1 MILTDKYA
9 KINVKTYK
17 FLCKIGYTGEIR
29 MNIDVN
35 AIPNA
40 PRFVYT
46 VDFIF
51 PNEYQSA
58 AAFVKRNE
66 ETGFHIQEF
75 YEICVISRGEGYHV
89 IEETVVKAKQ
99 GDVFIV
105 PPGKRHAIRGSSTL
119 DVHYI
124 HLSPKFF
131 EQYLERMTELPT
143 FLSLFEIEP
152 LMRERGN
159 TYRHLY
165 LDESVLKKVTS
176 IIESLEGMWQ
186 HDPASKL
193 MLEGYII
200 VLLTIFCREYEKL
213 QTMIGKNA
221 NNDKFFMDS
230 ISYVIKH
237 YNERLTIDELAHA
250 SGLSRT
256 AYIKRFRDTT
266 GKSPKQFIT
275 HTRISA
281 AKRLLAS
288 DYSISKIAE
297 ETGFYDAAHF
307 MKTFLAV
314 TGMSPTEYRSANS
327 DGSSQYQGIIN

>member
-1 MILTDKYA
+1 
-9 KINVKTYK
+9 
-17 FLCKIGYTGEIR
+17 
-29 MNIDVN
+29 MNIDIS

-40 PRFVYT
+40 PRYVYT
-46 VDFIF
+46 VDYIF
-51 PNEYQSA
+51 PKPFQSA
-58 AAFVKRNE
+58 SAFVKRRD

-89 IEETVVKAKQ
+89 IGDTVVKAKR

-105 PPGKRHAIRGSSTL
+105 PPGKRHAIRGGGSL

-165 LDESVLKKVTS
+165 LDDAALKSVTG

-193 MLEGYII
+193 MVEGYII
-200 VLLTIFCREYEKL
+200 VILTIFCREYEKL
-213 QTMIGKNA
+213 QTMVGKNA

-230 ISYVIKH
+230 ISYVITH

-250 SGLSRT
+250 AGLSRT
-256 AYIKRFRDTT
+256 VYIKRFRDTT
-266 GKSPKQFIT
+266 GRSPKQFIT

-281 AKRLLAS
+281 AKRLLSS
-288 DYSISKIAE
+288 DCSLSRIAE

-307 MKTFLAV
+307 MKTFHAV
-314 TGMSPTEYRSANS
+314 TGMSPTEYRNAEKAEA
-327 DGSSQYQGIIN
+327 QYQTLIN

>member
-1 MILTDKYA
+1 MEVDI
-9 KINVKTYK
+9 
-17 FLCKIGYTGEIR
+17 
-29 MNIDVN
+29 N
-35 AIPNA
+35 AIPRS
-40 PRFVYT
+40 PRYIYT

-58 AAFVKRNE
+58 AAFVKRND

-89 IEETVVKAKQ
+89 IEETVVRAKK

-105 PPGKRHAIRGSSTL
+105 PPGNRHAIRGGGTL

-131 EQYLERMTELPT
+131 EQYLDRMTELPA

-152 LMRERGN
+152 LMRAMGKA
-159 TYRHLY
+159 YRHLY
-165 LDESVLKKVTS
+165 LDEPVLKKVTS

-186 HDPASKL
+186 YDPASKL
-193 MLEGYII
+193 MVEGYII

-213 QTMIGKNA
+213 QTIVGKNA

-230 ISYVIKH
+230 ISYIIKH
-237 YNERLTIDELAHA
+237 YNEKLTIDALAQSA
-250 SGLSRT
+250 GLSRT
-256 AYIKRFRDTT
+256 AYITRFRDTM

-275 HTRISA
+275 QRRITA
-281 AKRLLAS
+281 AKKLLAT
-288 DYSISKIAE
+288 DCSISKIAE
-297 ETGFYDAAHF
+297 ETGFYDASHF
-307 MKTFLAV
+307 MKTFTAT
-314 TGMSPTEYRSANS
+314 TGMSPAEYRSTLVK
-327 DGSSQYQGIIN
+327 DTPQYTNIIS